1 VAVLEALV
9 VQAGQVDSAGLAE
22 AVASH
27 HVKRL
32 SHYLTML
39 KNLNRSNALRFF
51 YFLHPVSL
59 IN

>member
-1 VAVLEALV
+1 M
-9 VQAGQVDSAGLAE
+9 DSAALADLEE

-51 YFLHPVSL
+51 YFFASVVTHQSFGLL
-59 IN
+59 IRT